1 MQEEQT
7 MGTKKKI
14 EPKAAAKADKPV
26 EGKKAAKSSRKTNR
40 FSSSSARIKHS
51 VTRLG

>member
-1 MQEEQT
+1 

-14 EPKAAAKADKPV
+14 EPKAAAKADKPA
-26 EGKKAAKSSRKTNR
+26 EGKSTKAAKSSRKTGR
-40 FSSSSARIKHS
+40 FSSSNARIKHS